1 MVPLNED
8 GPEQGVC
15 AICQDLLKE
24 AVSTDCGHL
33 FCRVCLTQH
42 AKKASRDLCCPLCRK
57 PCSKGVLG
65 EGYLCHRHQKRVRSF
80 CEESKL
86 LLCVECLES
95 PEHRSHLEPTIGDA
109 ISHYKWY
116 MKKGHKR
123 CSRGGNVK
131 KQNNGVS
138 SEQTVWY
145 HLGSEPEQPVWSW
158 QGVEPQRVD
167 FTRSWLQF
175 CYWVLGSPSRGGFEV
190 LSVELGKTTAKGSE
204 SRQVLKE
211 RLNRRSRRLRKD
223 LTELQRLKAQEE
235 KERQALQ
242 TDCGNR
248 RLHAE
253 LESQHQTEGQ
263 LDAPPLQELGQLEH
277 TSAEGAGTLNLSEA
291 VTQLGTLVADLE
303 RTAKE
308 LDANTLKD
316 ARDLLNRS
324 APQKLDRLLSL
335 LPPAGPAPH

>member
-109 ISHYKWY
+109 ISHY
-116 MKKGHKR
+116 
-123 CSRGGNVK
+123 
-131 KQNNGVS
+131 
-138 SEQTVWY
+138 
-145 HLGSEPEQPVWSW
+145 
-158 QGVEPQRVD
+158 
-167 FTRSWLQF
+167 
-175 CYWVLGSPSRGGFEV
+175 
-190 LSVELGKTTAKGSE
+190 
-204 SRQVLKE
+204 KE

>member
-109 ISHYKWY
+109 ISHYK
-116 MKKGHKR
+116 
-123 CSRGGNVK
+123 
-131 KQNNGVS
+131 
-138 SEQTVWY
+138 
-145 HLGSEPEQPVWSW
+145 
-158 QGVEPQRVD
+158 
-167 FTRSWLQF
+167 
-175 CYWVLGSPSRGGFEV
+175 
-190 LSVELGKTTAKGSE
+190 
-204 SRQVLKE
+204 E

-235 KERQALQ
+235 KERQA
-242 TDCGNR
+242 
-248 RLHAE
+248 
-253 LESQHQTEGQ
+253 
-263 LDAPPLQELGQLEH
+263 LQELGQLEH